1 MMGWSIHGH
10 QRNYPVSVHC
20 ELPSVPSD
28 VTATVSNGATF
39 MPNTFTMQELAR
51 MSLDE
56 HLENLEGGGA
66 LVEPVIY
73 SVRKGM
79 HNLAWWFAQSFIA
92 SRYPYPR
99 RSHATQDGRIALFSS
114 TFTPCVFK
122 RYEGRTT
129 ASVLLADK
137 SVVQRWIASWM
148 ISIPTTPK
156 LIPLGNGSHLTTLKK
171 LLRIMQKQLG
181 WMFEMARHRLAGKE
195 QGWQRLQ
202 KDLP

>member
-1 MMGWSIHGH
+1 M
-10 QRNYPVSVHC
+10 RF
-20 ELPSVPSD
+20 ELPSIPSD
-28 VTATVSNGATF
+28 VKAAVSNGATF

-56 HLENLEGGGA
+56 HLENLEGGRA

-79 HNLAWWFAQSFIA
+79 YNLAWWFAQSFIA

-99 RSHATQDGRIALFSS
+99 RSHATQDGRIAIFSS

-129 ASVLLADK
+129 ASVLLVDK
-137 SVVQRWIASWM
+137 SVVQR
-148 ISIPTTPK
+148 
-156 LIPLGNGSHLTTLKK
+156 
-171 LLRIMQKQLG
+171 
-181 WMFEMARHRLAGKE
+181 
-195 QGWQRLQ
+195 
-202 KDLP
+202 